1 MSSSTAARPPTYEE
15 LVALV
20 HQLRQQLAEQDQE
33 IAHFKR
39 QLAEGRVPP
48 ALDAPIQQAAPAVLE
63 EPTPGS
69 QADLLTQLEKI
80 YPEGR

>member
-48 ALDAPIQQAAPAVLE
+48 ALDAPIQRAAVVSE
-63 EPTPGS
+63 EPAPGS
-69 QADLLTQLEKI
+69 REDLLAQLEQL
-80 YPEGR
+80 YPEAR

>member
-48 ALDAPIQQAAPAVLE
+48 TPDEPVQQAAPAVLE